1 MTDVCSEPVL
11 DPTHQAIR
19 DLNDELRKTGRG
31 GRVALT
37 SGIAALSRLQQSSIL
52 RAVAAFDGFTEDN
65 DPYGE
70 HDCASLT
77 VDRHEVLGK
86 IDYYDRTL
94 SHHSPDP
101 ANPAVTTRVLTIMLA
116 SEY

>member
-1 MTDVCSEPVL
+1 MTDVCSEPAL
-11 DPTHQAIR
+11 DPTHQVIR
-19 DLNDELRKTGRG
+19 HLNDELRKTDRG

-52 RAVAAFDGFTEDN
+52 RAVTAFDGFTEDN

-77 VDRHEVLGK
+77 VDEHD
-86 IDYYDRTL
+86 I
-94 SHHSPDP
+94 
-101 ANPAVTTRVLTIMLA
+101 I
-116 SEY
+116 